1 MHTDPRDI
9 LGDGALGLRVA
20 PSLEGAAGDWVY
32 PLPPA
37 GAIPVR
43 ALIELV
49 EGRAPPRPGGTPSV
63 RAPGMDGWI
72 EGERVVLAGAGGEV
86 GGVVELDALRARVEI
101 AAGAQ
106 DSSAGRLRVREAL
119 SISAALLLARQHRA
133 LLHGAAVVAPDGGAW
148 VLVGDTHSGKTTT
161 CANLVRAGHG
171 YLADDQVVVH
181 ADDAGTPVATG
192 LPRRFTLDD
201 GFARGESLG
210 VRSPV
215 DPDVLFGPGRRRAAA
230 PLAGVLFPRVE
241 AHEPTRVEPTSAADA
256 LTRLLENSPWL
267 VADARSARP
276 LLALLARIAR
286 LPAHDVRLGRD
297 TLDKPAHLAALLTF
311 AHAQHRT

>member
-1 MHTDPRDI
+1 
-9 LGDGALGLRVA
+9 
-20 PSLEGAAGDWVY
+20 
-32 PLPPA
+32 
-37 GAIPVR
+37 
-43 ALIELV
+43 
-49 EGRAPPRPGGTPSV
+49 
-63 RAPGMDGWI
+63 
-72 EGERVVLAGAGGEV
+72 
-86 GGVVELDALRARVEI
+86 VELDVLRARVEV
-101 AAGAQ
+101 AAG
-106 DSSAGRLRVREAL
+106 DSPETRLRVREAL

-133 LLHGAAVVAPDGGAW
+133 LLHGAAVVMPGGGAW

-161 CANLVRAGHG
+161 CANLVRAGLG

-181 ADDAGTPVATG
+181 AGDAGVLVAAG

-215 DPDVLFGPGRRRAAA
+215 DPDRLFGPGRRRGAA

-241 AHEPTRVEPTSAADA
+241 ADEPTRLQRASAADA
-256 LTRLLENSPWL
+256 LSRLLRNSPWL
-267 VADARSARP
+267 AADPRSARP

-297 TLDKPAHLAALLTF
+297 TLNDPVRLAALF
-311 AHAQHRT
+311 AALLR

>member
-1 MHTDPRDI
+1 MHNDLRD
-9 LGDGALGLRVA
+9 LLADGALGLRVA
-20 PSLEGAAGDWVY
+20 PSLMGAAEEWVY

-37 GAIPVR
+37 GAMSVR
-43 ALIELV
+43 ALIEVV
-49 EGRAPPRPGGTPSV
+49 EGCAPPRPGGTPAV
-63 RAPGMDGWI
+63 RAPGMEGWI
-72 EGERVVLAGAGGEV
+72 EGERVVLVGAGGDV
-86 GGVVELDALRARVEI
+86 GGMVELDSLRARVEV
-101 AAGAQ
+101 AADAQ
-106 DSSAGRLRVREAL
+106 ESLEGRLRVREAL

-133 LLHGAAVVAPDGGAW
+133 LLHGAAVVAPGGGAW

-181 ADDAGTPVATG
+181 ADDAGALVATG

-215 DPDVLFGPGRRRAAA
+215 DPDELFGPGSRRASA

-241 AHEPTRVEPTSAADA
+241 ADEPTRTEPASAADA
-256 LTRLLENSPWL
+256 LTRLLRNSPWL
-267 VADARSARP
+267 AADPVSARP

-297 TLDKPAHLAALLTF
+297 TLDKPAHLAALL
-311 AHAQHRT
+311 ALAGAQNRT

>member
-1 MHTDPRDI
+1 MHTDSRDI

-20 PSLEGAAGDWVY
+20 PSLEGAAEDWVY

-37 GAIPVR
+37 GATPVR

-49 EGRAPPRPGGTPSV
+49 EGCAPARPGGTPSV

-86 GGVVELDALRARVEI
+86 GGMVELDALRARIE
-101 AAGAQ
+101 AAPGAQ
-106 DSSAGRLRVREAL
+106 DSPGGRLRVREAL
-119 SISAALLLARQHRA
+119 SIAAALLLARQHRA
-133 LLHGAAVVAPDGGAW
+133 LLHGAAVVAPGGGAW

-181 ADDAGTPVATG
+181 AGDAGTLVATG

-215 DPDVLFGPGRRRAAA
+215 DPDQLLGPGRRRAAA

-241 AHEPTRVEPTSAADA
+241 ANEPTRLEPASAADA
-256 LTRLLENSPWL
+256 LTRLLRNSPWL
-267 VADARSARP
+267 AADPSSARP
-276 LLALLARIAR
+276 LMALLARIAR
-286 LPAHDVRLGRD
+286 LPAHHVRLGRD
-297 TLDKPAHLAALLTF
+297 TLDDPARLATLFVALPS
-311 AHAQHRT
+311 

>member
-1 MHTDPRDI
+1 MHTEADTRDL
-9 LGDGALGLRVA
+9 LGDGSLGLRAA
-20 PSLEGAAGDWVY
+20 PSLERAAEDWVY
-32 PLPPA
+32 PLPSA

-43 ALIELV
+43 ALIELAK
-49 EGRAPPRPGGTPSV
+49 GHAPPRPGGTPSV
-63 RAPGMDGWI
+63 RAPGTEGWI

-86 GGVVELDALRARVEI
+86 GGMVELDVLRARVEV
-101 AAGAQ
+101 AAGAE
-106 DSSAGRLRVREAL
+106 DTPEGRLRVREAL

-133 LLHGAAVVAPDGGAW
+133 LLHGAAVVMPDGGAW

-161 CANLVRAGHG
+161 CANLVRAGLG

-181 ADDAGTPVATG
+181 ADGAGALVATG

-215 DPDVLFGPGRRRAAA
+215 DPDGLFGPGRRRAAA

-241 AHEPTRVEPTSAADA
+241 AHEPTRLERASAADA
-256 LTRLLENSPWL
+256 LTRLLGNSPWL
-267 VADARSARP
+267 AADPRSARS
-276 LLALLARIAR
+276 LLSLLARIAR
-286 LPAHDVRLGRD
+286 LPAQEVRLGRD
-297 TLDKPAHLAALLTF
+297 TLDDPAQLSALFTALLS
-311 AHAQHRT
+311 

>member
-1 MHTDPRDI
+1 MHTDLRDL

-20 PSLEGAAGDWVY
+20 PSLEDAAGDWVY

-37 GAIPVR
+37 GALPVR

-49 EGRAPPRPGGTPSV
+49 EGRAPPRPRGTPSV

-72 EGERVVLAGAGGEV
+72 EGELVMLAGAAGEV
-86 GGVVELDALRARVEI
+86 GGVVELDALRARVEV

-106 DSSAGRLRVREAL
+106 DSPAGRLRVREAL

-133 LLHGAAVVAPDGGAW
+133 LLHGAGVVAPDGGAW

-181 ADDAGTPVATG
+181 ADDAGALVATG

-215 DPDVLFGPGRRRAAA
+215 DPDALLGPGRRRAAA

-241 AHEPTRVEPTSAADA
+241 AHEPTRVEPASAAHA
-256 LTRLLENSPWL
+256 LTQLLENSPWL
-267 VADARSARP
+267 AADARSARP

-286 LPAHDVRLGRD
+286 LPVRGLRLGRD
-297 TLDKPAHLAALLTF
+297 TLDDPARLDALFAATLP
-311 AHAQHRT
+311 

>member
-1 MHTDPRDI
+1 MHTDSRDI
-9 LGDGALGLRVA
+9 LGDGVLGLRVA
-20 PSLEGAAGDWVY
+20 PALEGAAGDWVY

-37 GAIPVR
+37 GPNPVR

-49 EGRAPPRPGGTPSV
+49 EGRAPPRPSGTASV
-63 RAPGMDGWI
+63 RGPGMEGWI
-72 EGERVVLAGAGGEV
+72 EGARLVLIGDGGEV
-86 GGVVELDALRARVEI
+86 GGMVELDALRARVEV

-106 DSSAGRLRVREAL
+106 DSFEGRLRVREAL

-133 LLHGAAVVAPDGGAW
+133 LLHGAAVVAPGGGAW

-181 ADDAGTPVATG
+181 ADGAGTLVATG

-215 DPDVLFGPGRRRAAA
+215 DPDELFGPGSRRASA

-241 AHEPTRVEPTSAADA
+241 AHEPTRTERTTAADA
-256 LTRLLENSPWL
+256 LTRLLRNSPWL
-267 VADARSARP
+267 AADPVSARP

-297 TLDKPAHLAALLTF
+297 TLDKPAHLAALL
-311 AHAQHRT
+311 ASAAAQNRT

>member
-1 MHTDPRDI
+1 MHTDLRDL

-20 PSLEGAAGDWVY
+20 PSLEDAAGDWVY

-37 GAIPVR
+37 GALPVR

-49 EGRAPPRPGGTPSV
+49 EGRAPPRPRGTPSV

-72 EGERVVLAGAGGEV
+72 EGELVMLAGAAGEV
-86 GGVVELDALRARVEI
+86 GGVVELDALRARVEV

-106 DSSAGRLRVREAL
+106 DSPAGRLRVREAL

-133 LLHGAAVVAPDGGAW
+133 LLHGAGVVAPDGGAW

-161 CANLVRAGHG
+161 CANLVRAGLA

-181 ADDAGTPVATG
+181 EDGGGALVARG

-210 VRSPV
+210 VRSPA
-215 DPDVLFGPGRRRAAA
+215 DPDALFGPGRRRTVA

-241 AHEPTRVEPTSAADA
+241 ADQPTRLEPASAADA
-256 LTRLLENSPWL
+256 LTRLLQNSPWL
-267 VADARSARP
+267 AADPRAAR
-276 LLALLARIAR
+276 ALLAVLARVAR
-286 LPAHDVRLGRD
+286 LPAHQVRLGRD
-297 TLDKPAHLAALLTF
+297 TLDDPARLAALF
-311 AHAQHRT
+311 AALLP